1 MKLINDIEVM
11 GILSEDN
18 PRPHIKSKGP
28 KYFWNYKCGCFVILN
43 ILNEEQEE
51 IFPCKEHENIIIKLN
66 KLEIV

>member
-18 PRPHIKSKGP
+18 PRPHIKSKGS

-43 ILNEEQEE
+43 ILNEEQDE
-51 IFPCKEHENIIIKLN
+51 IFPCKEHKEQIIKIN
-66 KLEIV
+66 KLEMV